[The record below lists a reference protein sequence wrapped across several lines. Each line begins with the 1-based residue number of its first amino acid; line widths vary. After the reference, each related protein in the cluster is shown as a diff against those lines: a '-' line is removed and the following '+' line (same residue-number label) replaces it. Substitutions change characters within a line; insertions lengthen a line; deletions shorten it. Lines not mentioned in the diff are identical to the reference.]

1 MSIEN
6 IPMST
11 LISDLNDINIVN
23 NEEIYEDNLS
33 KDDLNDII
41 NNQSILDNNNLS
53 TAAFSDKDLKYKRP
67 DGPDNADTE
76 VNKSIRP

>member
-53 TAAFSDKDLKYKRP
+53 PFFA
-67 DGPDNADTE
+67 
-76 VNKSIRP
+76 